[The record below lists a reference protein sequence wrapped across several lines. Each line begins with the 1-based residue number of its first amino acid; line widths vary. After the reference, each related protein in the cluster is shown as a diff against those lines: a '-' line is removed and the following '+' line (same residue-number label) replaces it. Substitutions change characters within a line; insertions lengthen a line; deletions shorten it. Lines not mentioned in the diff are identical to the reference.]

1 MIFEKIHTIPTA
13 EELLDKAF
21 RRANRA
27 RKGKT
32 VKSESSRRRADESM
46 LLTATNILSDNLAN
60 VVRQFPSFDN
70 IPEFYREL
78 ADILVGVDVL
88 KTNIASVQWAGEKIH
103 EIGRLSVGKMRH
115 SSDSSTIRKAA
126 YGRMSSIVNDVDKN
140 LRLLNDARN
149 KLRKLPA
156 VGMEPTIVI
165 AGYPNVGKSSFVA
178 LVSSA
183 SPEVASYPFTTK
195 GLAVGHFQVGNVR
208 CQIVDT
214 PGLLDRPLGERNEIE
229 LQAISALKHLGDV
242 LLFIVDPSGT
252 CGYDPDDQKRL
263 LEEVR
268 EHIEMPVLVA
278 ANKVDLLDEEPGSGF
293 DATMSTLTG
302 VGVDEVMERMVSMI
316 DMEKYNEKFEGQI
329 ELDRE
334 PFLC

>member
-1 MIFEKIHTIPTA
+1 MIFEKIHTIPTS

-32 VKSESSRRRADESM
+32 VRSEHSRRLADESM

-78 ADILVGVDVL
+78 ADILVGVDAL

-103 EIGRLSVGKMRH
+103 EVGRLHVGKMRR
-115 SSDSSTIRKAA
+115 SSESATVRKAA
-126 YGRMSSIVNDVDKN
+126 YGRISSIVNDVDKN
-140 LRLLNDARN
+140 LKFLNDARN

-165 AGYPNVGKSSFVA
+165 AGYPNVGKSSFVS

-183 SPEVASYPFTTK
+183 RPEIASYPFTTK
-195 GLAVGHFQVGNVR
+195 GLAVGHFEKDGIRHQV
-208 CQIVDT
+208 IDT
-214 PGLLDRPLGERNEIE
+214 PGLLDRPLAKRNEIE

-252 CGYDPDDQKRL
+252 CGYEPGEQVRL
-263 LEEVR
+263 LEEIK
-268 EHIEMPVLVA
+268 EHIGMPVLVA
-278 ANKVDLLDEEPGSGF
+278 ANKSDLLDGMPEGDY
-293 DATMSTLTG
+293 DAVMSTLSGDG
-302 VGVDEVMERMVSMI
+302 VEDVLGRLVSMV
-316 DMEKYNEKFEGQI
+316 DAGSHSTQEM
-329 ELDRE
+329 
-334 PFLC
+334 